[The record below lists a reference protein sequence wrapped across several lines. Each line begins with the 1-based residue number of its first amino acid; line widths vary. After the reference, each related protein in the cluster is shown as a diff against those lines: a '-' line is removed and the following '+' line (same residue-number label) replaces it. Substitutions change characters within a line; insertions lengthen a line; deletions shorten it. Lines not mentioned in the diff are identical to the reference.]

1 MFNQEQLQIL
11 KSEIDTNRIKTREK
25 GNIQLSYLEGY
36 DVIDTANKVF
46 GFGNWS
52 YTVSSLEMVSQET
65 SKNQNN
71 VICYKAIVKVEVYN
85 QDHTLN
91 TIREDV
97 GFGTGIAK
105 NLADSHEGGAKEA
118 ITDGI
123 KRSLKSYGNQL
134 GLSLY
139 NKDKNHNHNSNNGNY
154 QNNQPNNNYQH
165 QNYSQNSNN
174 QQYSNKNTYQH
185 SQDFSALINAGLQII
200 DNGDIL
206 TVAGEGIYERKDL
219 IKQFGFRWSAPDKL
233 WYLDKRQ
240 AA

>member
-11 KSEIDTNRIKTREK
+11 KSEIDLNRIKTREK

-52 YTVSSLEMVSQET
+52 YTVSSLEMVSQEINN
-65 SKNQNN
+65 KQNN

-97 GFGTGIAK
+97 GFGTGIAR

-154 QNNQPNNNYQH
+154 QSNQPNNNYQQ

-174 QQYSNKNTYQH
+174 NSHQQTYQYQ
-185 SQDFSALINAGLQII
+185 QDFSQLTNLGLKVIQQGDNLIVVG
-200 DNGDIL
+200 DN
-206 TVAGEGIYERKDL
+206 VFANKDT
-219 IKQFGFRWSAPDKL
+219 IKAHGFRWDGNSKT
-233 WYLDKRQ
+233 WYMQLRQ